1 MHSSCLLASDFFVM
15 SLPPISPVSAW
26 RIVLVACGCLWL
38 SGFLPVQAQSP
49 TPTTTIQNG
58 NADTRLE
65 LNYDGG
71 FYIPGTFGPTAP
83 ADSIPATGAGT
94 RLMWY
99 PAKAAFRAGR
109 VGLFKDGT
117 QWDASNV
124 GDYSAAFGL
133 DTKANGYAA
142 TAMGDGTTA
151 SGEDATAMG
160 YNTIASGRE
169 AVAMGDGTTASG
181 EGATAMGDNT
191 TASGT
196 DAVAMGSGTT
206 ASALIATAMGN
217 RTTAKGISSTSMGEL
232 TIAETR
238 ASVSLGVCNSS
249 NTLDDQT
256 LLVAGNGVFRG
267 GCDSRADALVL
278 KQDGDLALG
287 PSDPKDLRL
296 HVAKDKPNAG
306 VGDSPGANMVLF
318 ENTNTGT
325 RPDVLGLQAG
335 PTNPGSGVTYVSFY
349 QRDGTTI
356 GSIEGNGAGGVN
368 YATSG
373 SDYAE
378 ELPVSE
384 GASTPAATDL
394 VGVRGG
400 EVHLST
406 EGADRVMIASDRPA
420 VTGNT
425 TPSTETDDARR
436 VAVAFVGQVPVRL
449 QGDANV
455 GDIVVASGRN
465 DGTARAVSP
474 SEYRRAEH
482 GPIAGQAWSAKSGD
496 GVGTVTVAV
505 GLGRSGAVA
514 ERLKEQQQTNQKQQ
528 AQIENLNARL
538 AALERQ
544 NTSAL
549 PAGLTGPWTLTLL
562 LGLGALGA
570 GLLWQRRKR

>member
-1 MHSSCLLASDFFVM
+1 MVQISSFCRSCLTGLAG
-15 SLPPISPVSAW
+15 LLALLL
-26 RIVLVACGCLWL
+26 IVGGGPRVAT
-38 SGFLPVQAQSP
+38 AQ

-58 NADTRLE
+58 NNDTRLQ
-65 LNYDGG
+65 LNFDGG
-71 FYIPGTFGPTAP
+71 LYVPGNLNFTTP
-83 ADSIPATGAGT
+83 ADSIPAEGAGT

-109 VGLFKDGT
+109 VGRNKDGT
-117 QWDASNV
+117 QWDAAKV
-124 GDYSAAFGL
+124 GTYSTAFGV
-133 DTKANGYAA
+133 DTKASSFAA
-142 TAMGDGTTA
+142 TAMGTQTTA
-151 SGEDATAMG
+151 SGPDAT
-160 YNTIASGRE
+160 
-169 AVAMGDGTTASG
+169 
-181 EGATAMGDNT
+181 
-191 TASGT
+191 
-196 DAVAMGSGTT
+196 AMGSGTT
-206 ASALIATAMGN
+206 ASGDRATAMGLNTEASGRDATAMGFDTEASDRAATAMGFDTEASDRAATAMGN
-217 RTTAKGISSTSMGEL
+217 GTTASGSDATAMGISTTAATGFSLSIGGFNSANTSADG
-232 TIAETR
+232 
-238 ASVSLGVCNSS
+238 
-249 NTLDDQT
+249 TLF
-256 LLVAGNGVFRG
+256 VAGNGSGSNFR
-267 GCDSRADALVL
+267 SDALVL

-287 PSDPKDLRL
+287 PSDPQNLRL

-400 EVHLST
+400 EVRLST
-406 EGADRVMIASDRPA
+406 DGADRVMIASDRPA

-436 VAVAFVGQVPVRL
+436 VPVAFIGQVPVRL
-449 QGDANV
+449 RGEAEV

-465 DGTARAVSP
+465 DGTAQAVSP

-482 GPIAGQAWSAKSGD
+482 GPIAGQAWSAHSGD
-496 GVGTVTVAV
+496 GVSTVTVAV

-514 ERLKEQQQTNQKQQ
+514 ERMNNQRDRI
-528 AQIENLNARL
+528 AALEAENEEIKSRL

-549 PAGLTGPWTLTLL
+549 PAGLTGPWALTLL

-570 GLLWQRRKR
+570 GVLWQRGKR

>member
-1 MHSSCLLASDFFVM
+1 
-15 SLPPISPVSAW
+15 
-26 RIVLVACGCLWL
+26 VLVVCGCFWL
-38 SGFLPVQAQSP
+38 SGFLPAQAQSP

-58 NADTRLE
+58 NADTRLQ

-71 FYIPGTFGPTAP
+71 FYIPGIGPGDTATP
-83 ADSIPATGAGT
+83 ADSIPATGTGT

-109 VGLFKDGT
+109 VGRFEDGT
-117 QWDASNV
+117 QWDAAKV
-124 GDYSAAFGL
+124 GDYSVAFGV
-133 DTKANGYAA
+133 DTKASGIVATAMGDRTTASGGAATAMGSGTTASGVYA

-151 SGEDATAMG
+151 SGFAATAMG
-160 YNTIASGRE
+160 FE
-169 AVAMGDGTTASG
+169 
-181 EGATAMGDNT
+181 T

-196 DAVAMGSGTT
+196 DATAMGSGTT
-206 ASALIATAMGN
+206 ASGFDATAMGFE
-217 RTTAKGISSTSMGEL
+217 TTASGGAATAMGSGTTAATDQSLSIGAYNSANTSRDG
-232 TIAETR
+232 
-238 ASVSLGVCNSS
+238 
-249 NTLDDQT
+249 T
-256 LLVAGNGVFRG
+256 LLVAGNGSFS
-267 GCDSRADALVL
+267 DNSDALVL
-278 KQDGDLALG
+278 KKDGDLALG
-287 PSDPKDLRL
+287 PSDPQDLRL
-296 HVAKDKPNAG
+296 YVAKDKPNAG

-378 ELPVSE
+378 ELPISE

-425 TPSTETDDARR
+425 TPSTQTDDARR

-449 QGDANV
+449 QGEANA

-514 ERLKEQQQTNQKQQ
+514 DRMEDQRERIAALE
-528 AQIENLNARL
+528 AENEEFEERL

-549 PAGLTGPWTLTLL
+549 PAGLTGPWALTLL
-562 LGLGALGA
+562 LGLGVLGA

>member
-1 MHSSCLLASDFFVM
+1 M
-15 SLPPISPVSAW
+15 SLPSISPVSPW
-26 RIVLVACGCLWL
+26 RIVLVACGALWL
-38 SGFLPVQAQSP
+38 SGFLPAQAQSP

-58 NADTRLE
+58 NADTRLQ

-71 FYIPGTFGPTAP
+71 LYVPGTFGPAAP

-99 PAKAAFRAGR
+99 PAKAAFRAGS
-109 VGLFKDGT
+109 VGENKDGT
-117 QWDASNV
+117 QWDAAKI
-124 GDYSAAFGL
+124 GDYSTAFGV
-133 DTKANGYAA
+133 DTEASGRAATAIGFQTTASGDFTMAMGSFSTASGTGATAIGGATIASGFAATAMGNSTTADGYAA
-142 TAMGDGTTA
+142 TAMGRATTA
-151 SGEDATAMG
+151 SGSEAT
-160 YNTIASGRE
+160 TIGES
-169 AVAMGDGTTASG
+169 TTAATDQSLSI
-181 EGATAMGDNT
+181 GAYNSANT
-191 TASGT
+191 SPDG
-196 DAVAMGSGTT
+196 
-206 ASALIATAMGN
+206 
-217 RTTAKGISSTSMGEL
+217 
-232 TIAETR
+232 
-238 ASVSLGVCNSS
+238 
-249 NTLDDQT
+249 T
-256 LLVAGNGVFRG
+256 LLVAGNGSFS
-267 GCDSRADALVL
+267 DNSDALVL
-278 KQDGDLALG
+278 KKDGDLAVG
-287 PSDPKDLRL
+287 PSDPQDLRL

-325 RPDVLGLQAG
+325 KPDVLGLQAG
-335 PTNPGSGVTYVSFY
+335 PPNPGSGVTYVSFY

-356 GSIEGNGAGGVN
+356 GSIEGNGSGGVN

-378 ELPVSE
+378 ELPISE
-384 GASTPAATDL
+384 GASTPTATDL

-406 EGADRVMIASDRPA
+406 ERADRVMIVSDRPA

-449 QGDANV
+449 RGDANV

-474 SEYRRAEH
+474 SAYRRAEH

-514 ERLKEQQQTNQKQQ
+514 ERLKEQQQTNQTQQ

-544 NTSAL
+544 NNPAL
-549 PAGLTGPWTLTLL
+549 PAGLTGPWALTLL

-570 GLLWQRRKR
+570 VVFWRRSKR

>member
-1 MHSSCLLASDFFVM
+1 
-15 SLPPISPVSAW
+15 
-26 RIVLVACGCLWL
+26 
-38 SGFLPVQAQSP
+38 
-49 TPTTTIQNG
+49 
-58 NADTRLE
+58 
-65 LNYDGG
+65 
-71 FYIPGTFGPTAP
+71 
-83 ADSIPATGAGT
+83 
-94 RLMWY
+94 
-99 PAKAAFRAGR
+99 
-109 VGLFKDGT
+109 
-117 QWDASNV
+117 
-124 GDYSAAFGL
+124 
-133 DTKANGYAA
+133 
-142 TAMGDGTTA
+142 
-151 SGEDATAMG
+151 
-160 YNTIASGRE
+160 
-169 AVAMGDGTTASG
+169 
-181 EGATAMGDNT
+181 
-191 TASGT
+191 
-196 DAVAMGSGTT
+196 
-206 ASALIATAMGN
+206 
-217 RTTAKGISSTSMGEL
+217 
-232 TIAETR
+232 
-238 ASVSLGVCNSS
+238 
-249 NTLDDQT
+249 
-256 LLVAGNGVFRG
+256 
-267 GCDSRADALVL
+267 
-278 KQDGDLALG
+278 
-287 PSDPKDLRL
+287 
-296 HVAKDKPNAG
+296 
-306 VGDSPGANMVLF
+306 MVLF

-325 RPDVLGLQAG
+325 KPDVLGLQAG
-335 PTNPGSGVTYVSFY
+335 PPNPGSGVTYVSFY

-356 GSIEGNGAGGVN
+356 GSIEGNGSGGVN

-449 QGDANV
+449 QGEANV

-514 ERLKEQQQTNQKQQ
+514 DRMEDQRERIAALE
-528 AQIENLNARL
+528 AENEEIKSRL

-549 PAGLTGPWTLTLL
+549 PAGLTGPWALALL
-562 LGLGALGA
+562 LGLGVLGA

>member
-1 MHSSCLLASDFFVM
+1 MVRSFSFSRFSLAALSGLVGLL
-15 SLPPISPVSAW
+15 
-26 RIVLVACGCLWL
+26 LVAWGGPRGA
-38 SGFLPVQAQSP
+38 SAQ

-71 FYIPGTFGPTAP
+71 LLVPGSFGPTTP

-109 VGLFKDGT
+109 VGQFKDGT
-117 QWDASNV
+117 QWDASKV
-124 GDYSAAFGL
+124 GDYSVAFGV
-133 DTKANGYAA
+133 DTKASGPAA
-142 TAMGDGTTA
+142 TAMGLRTTA
-151 SGEDATAMG
+151 SGSDATAMG
-160 YNTIASGRE
+160 FE
-169 AVAMGDGTTASG
+169 
-181 EGATAMGDNT
+181 T

-196 DAVAMGSGTT
+196 DATAMGEGTT
-206 ASALIATAMGN
+206 ASGSDATAMGTFTTASGIAATAMGL
-217 RTTAKGISSTSMGEL
+217 RTTAATDRSISFGEYNSANTSADG
-232 TIAETR
+232 
-238 ASVSLGVCNSS
+238 
-249 NTLDDQT
+249 T
-256 LLVAGNGVFRG
+256 LLVAGNG
-267 GCDSRADALVL
+267 DNSNLPSSRSDALVL
-278 KQDGDLALG
+278 QKDGDLALG
-287 PSDPKDLRL
+287 PSDPKGLRL
-296 HVAKDKPNAG
+296 HVAKDKENAG

-325 RPDVLGLQAG
+325 KPDVLGLQAG

-349 QRDGTTI
+349 TRSGTTI

-378 ELPVSE
+378 ELPVMD
-384 GASTPAATDL
+384 GAPAPAPTDL

-425 TPSTETDDARR
+425 TPSTQADDARR
-436 VAVAFVGQVPVRL
+436 VAVAFVGQVPAQVHGPV
-449 QGDANV
+449 QV
-455 GDIVVASGRN
+455 GDLIVASGKD

-474 SEYRRAEH
+474 GAYRRAEH
-482 GPIAGQAWSAKSGD
+482 GPIAGQAWSAKNTS
-496 GVGTVTVAV
+496 GVGEVTVAV

-538 AALERQ
+538 AALEADRSP
-544 NTSAL
+544 SAAAGWTGSS
-549 PAGLTGPWTLTLL
+549 AGLLLSLL
-562 LGLGALGA
+562 LGGLLGA
-570 GLLWQRRKR
+570 GLLWRRRA

>member
-1 MHSSCLLASDFFVM
+1 
-15 SLPPISPVSAW
+15 
-26 RIVLVACGCLWL
+26 
-38 SGFLPVQAQSP
+38 
-49 TPTTTIQNG
+49 
-58 NADTRLE
+58 
-65 LNYDGG
+65 
-71 FYIPGTFGPTAP
+71 
-83 ADSIPATGAGT
+83 
-94 RLMWY
+94 MWY
-99 PAKAAFRAGR
+99 PAKAAFRAGS
-109 VGLFKDGT
+109 VGENKDGT
-117 QWDASNV
+117 QWDAAKI
-124 GDYSAAFGL
+124 GDYSTAFGV
-133 DTKANGYAA
+133 DTEASGSAATAMGFSTTASAFGATAVGEETKASGVDATAMGFQTTASGEATTAMGSFSTASGSAATAMGDNTTASGMEAVAMGSFSTANGEGATAMGDRTIASGIAA

-151 SGEDATAMG
+151 SGSA
-160 YNTIASGRE
+160 
-169 AVAMGDGTTASG
+169 
-181 EGATAMGDNT
+181 ATAMGDAT
-191 TASGT
+191 TAAT
-196 DAVAMGSGTT
+196 DGS
-206 ASALIATAMGN
+206 I
-217 RTTAKGISSTSMGEL
+217 
-232 TIAETR
+232 
-238 ASVSLGVCNSS
+238 SLGEHNSA
-249 NTLDDQT
+249 NTSRDGT
-256 LLVAGNGVFRG
+256 LLVAGNGSFS
-267 GCDSRADALVL
+267 DNSDALVL
-278 KQDGDLALG
+278 KKDGDMAVG
-287 PSDPKDLRL
+287 PSDPQDLRL

-306 VGDSPGANMVLF
+306 VGDRPGANIVLF
-318 ENTNTGT
+318 ENTNTGSK
-325 RPDVLGLQAG
+325 PDVLGLQAG

-384 GASTPAATDL
+384 GASTPDATDL

-406 EGADRVMIASDRPA
+406 EEADRVMIASDRPA

-449 QGDANV
+449 RGDANV

-474 SEYRRAEH
+474 SAYRRAEH
-482 GPIAGQAWSAKSGD
+482 GPIAGQAWSAKNTSGM
-496 GVGTVTVAV
+496 GEVTVAV

-544 NTSAL
+544 NNTAL
-549 PAGLTGPWTLTLL
+549 PAGLTGPWALTL

>member
-1 MHSSCLLASDFFVM
+1 
-15 SLPPISPVSAW
+15 
-26 RIVLVACGCLWL
+26 VLVACGCLWL
-38 SGFLPVQAQSP
+38 SGFLPAQAQSP

-58 NADTRLE
+58 NADTRLQ

-109 VGLFKDGT
+109 VGAFEGGS

-124 GDYSAAFGL
+124 GKYSVAFGR
-133 DTKANGYAA
+133 DTKASGFAA
-142 TAMGDGTTA
+142 TAMGSSTTT
-151 SGEDATAMG
+151 SGSDATAMG
-160 YNTIASGRE
+160 
-169 AVAMGDGTTASG
+169 AVTTASG
-181 EGATAMGDNT
+181 SAATAMG
-191 TASGT
+191 
-196 DAVAMGSGTT
+196 
-206 ASALIATAMGN
+206 I
-217 RTTAKGISSTSMGEL
+217 RTTAATDQSLSIGTYNSANTSADG
-232 TIAETR
+232 
-238 ASVSLGVCNSS
+238 
-249 NTLDDQT
+249 T
-256 LLVAGNGVFRG
+256 LLAAGNG
-267 GCDSRADALVL
+267 SPSSSSDALVL
-278 KQDGDLALG
+278 KQDGDLAVG
-287 PSDPKDLRL
+287 PSDPQDLRL
-296 HVAKDKPNAG
+296 HVTKDKENVG
-306 VGDSPGANMVLF
+306 VSDNPSGNMVLF

-325 RPDVLGLQAG
+325 KPDVLGLQAG
-335 PTNPGSGVTYVSFY
+335 PTNPGSSVTYVSFY

-384 GASTPAATDL
+384 GASTPTATDL

-406 EGADRVMIASDRPA
+406 EEADRVMIASDRPA

-482 GPIAGQAWSAKSGD
+482 GPIAGQAWSAKNTSRIGE
-496 GVGTVTVAV
+496 VTVAV

-544 NTSAL
+544 NNSAL
-549 PAGLTGPWTLTLL
+549 PAGLTGPWALTLL

-570 GLLWQRRKR
+570 VVLWQRRKR

>member
-1 MHSSCLLASDFFVM
+1 MARPFSPFCHLRFVALLG
-15 SLPPISPVSAW
+15 LLGLL
-26 RIVLVACGCLWL
+26 LVAGGGPRGA
-38 SGFLPVQAQSP
+38 SAQ

-58 NADTRLE
+58 NADTRLQ

-71 FYIPGTFGPTAP
+71 FYIPGTFGPTTP

-109 VGLFKDGT
+109 VGQFKDGT
-117 QWDASNV
+117 QWDASKV
-124 GDYSAAFGL
+124 GDYSVAFGR
-133 DTKANGYAA
+133 DTEASGNTA
-142 TAMGDGTTA
+142 TAMGEGTTA
-151 SGEDATAMG
+151 SGNFATAMGSRTEASGSDATAMG
-160 YNTIASGRE
+160 FQ
-169 AVAMGDGTTASG
+169 TTA
-181 EGATAMGDNT
+181 ATDKSLSIGGYNSANT
-191 TASGT
+191 
-196 DAVAMGSGTT
+196 
-206 ASALIATAMGN
+206 SADG
-217 RTTAKGISSTSMGEL
+217 
-232 TIAETR
+232 
-238 ASVSLGVCNSS
+238 
-249 NTLDDQT
+249 T
-256 LLVAGNGVFRG
+256 LLVAGNG
-267 GCDSRADALVL
+267 DNSNLPSSRSDALVL

-287 PSDPKDLRL
+287 PSDPQDLRL

-325 RPDVLGLQAG
+325 KPDVLGLQAG

-356 GSIEGNGAGGVN
+356 GSIEGNGSGGVN
-368 YATSG
+368 YATGG

-378 ELPVSE
+378 ELPVMA
-384 GASTPAATDL
+384 GAPAPASTDL

-406 EGADRVMIASDRPA
+406 EEADRVMIASDRPA

-436 VAVAFVGQVPVRL
+436 VAVAFVGQVPARVHGPV
-449 QGDANV
+449 QV
-455 GDIVVASGRN
+455 GDLIVASGKD

-474 SEYRRAEH
+474 GAYRRAEH

-514 ERLKEQQQTNQKQQ
+514 EQMEDQRDRIAELET
-528 AQIENLNARL
+528 ENEEFEERL

-544 NTSAL
+544 NNTAL
-549 PAGLTGPWTLTLL
+549 PAGLTGPWALTLL
-562 LGLGALGA
+562 LGLGVLGA
-570 GLLWQRRKR
+570 GVLWQRRKR